1 METLKTRCTAAKSH
15 MLQWVILWW
24 PIERRMSPTPAF
36 LVSKRSKGHQ
46 FLANAFCMNSQ
57 QTFRRRKK
65 IVQKRS
71 LQIDNFHGFFI
82 VSSAWLGFLNLDSAC
97 TVQKRSFYPEKSCVK
112 RARLYRNHSL
122 ALWFFCQK
130 MANQVKNPFQCHNY
144 TIYGRKMVK
153 GHAT

>member
-1 METLKTRCTAAKSH
+1 
-15 MLQWVILWW
+15 
-24 PIERRMSPTPAF
+24 MSPTPAF

-57 QTFRRRKK
+57 QTFRRRRK

-71 LQIDNFHGFFI
+71 LQIDNFHGFFF

>member
-1 METLKTRCTAAKSH
+1 
-15 MLQWVILWW
+15 
-24 PIERRMSPTPAF
+24 
-36 LVSKRSKGHQ
+36 
-46 FLANAFCMNSQ
+46 MNSQ
-57 QTFRRRKK
+57 QTFGEKS
-65 IVQKRS
+65 IQKRS
-71 LQIDNFHGFFI
+71 LQIDNFHGFFF